1 MNESSLNVASDFPSL
16 ARQIHDYPLCYLDT
30 AATALKP
37 ACVIDALAAYYAH
50 EPANVHRGVHA
61 LSEAATAHY
70 EHARETVR
78 AFINADS
85 VDQIVFTSG
94 ATEAINLVATG
105 LSGAGF
111 GPDDEILISEMEH
124 HANIVPW
131 QMLRDR
137 CGVRLVVIP
146 MDDQGDL
153 DMDAFAQR
161 LSSRTRLVAVTAL
174 SNALGTVTPVAQ
186 ICQQSRDAGAMVLVD
201 AAQAIAQQ
209 PLDVAAL
216 DCDFLVFSG
225 HKIFGPT
232 GTGVLYGRRAS
243 LERLTPA
250 KGGGDMILSVTFEH
264 TDYADLPHR
273 LEAGTPNIAG
283 VIGLGRALEYVTSLG
298 FEAIMAHETALLAYA
313 VARLQ
318 QLDGLR
324 IIGMPRHRRGVVSF
338 TLGEIHPHDL
348 GTILDHRGIAI
359 RAGHH
364 CAQPVMAHFRIA
376 ATARASFSIYNTQAD
391 VDRLVDG
398 LTYAQELFA

>member
-1 MNESSLNVASDFPSL
+1 MTAPALNVAHDFPSL
-16 ARQIHDYPLCYLDT
+16 ARQIHGHPLCYLDT

-70 EHARETVR
+70 EAARETVR
-78 AFINADS
+78 AFINAAS
-85 VDQIVFTSG
+85 TEEIVFCSG
-94 ATEAINLVATG
+94 ATEAINLVASG
-105 LSGAGF
+105 LSQAGF

-146 MDDQGDL
+146 MTDDGEL
-153 DMDAFAQR
+153 DMAAFTER
-161 LSSRTRLVAVTAL
+161 LSPRTRLVAVTAL

-186 ICQQSRDAGAMVLVD
+186 ICQQARRAGALVLVD

-209 PLDVAAL
+209 PVDVTAME
-216 DCDFLVFSG
+216 CDFLVFSG
-225 HKIFGPT
+225 HKVFGPT

-243 LERLTPA
+243 LDRLTPA
-250 KGGGDMILSVTFEH
+250 KGGGDMILSVTFEK
-264 TDYADLPHR
+264 TDYADLPYR

-283 VIGLGRALEYVTSLG
+283 VIGLGRALDYVTDLG
-298 FEAIMAHETALLAYA
+298 FESIMAHETSLIDYALS
-313 VARLQ
+313 RLRT
-318 QLDGLR
+318 LDDLR
-324 IIGMPRHRRGVVSF
+324 IIGSPRLRRGVVSF

-364 CAQPVMAHFRIA
+364 CAQPVMAHYGLA
-376 ATARASFSIYNTQAD
+376 ATARASFSIYNTPDD
-391 VDRLVDG
+391 VDRLVAALDD
-398 LTYAQELFA
+398 ARELFA